1 MKKIVTLFV
10 ILLAV
15 LLLVTSVV
23 GCQQKTQPPP
33 PSSPSIH
40 PSPAPRPVNYIKM
53 EAAFDKD
60 TYVPREEIG
69 IELSF
74 TNVTSEPYEI
84 SPFPPLVEVR
94 ADGKRDRIVRV
105 FAAGSSKV
113 TVLPGETTEHTLVWD
128 QQDEQSQQV
137 AYGYYDFYIPDG
149 GTLEDKAIVGGIHI
163 LPAEGVIEQ
172 SINVD
177 KSQTV
182 GGITITLNRVE
193 LTASGPRFYAFNAD
207 YSMPENPLPE
217 PLPYAEY
224 HLDDGPVIE
233 GDRVGTI
240 GGGSNLDGQEYVW
253 VMSIPVPKGTK
264 ELTFVITEFGGQE
277 GPWEFKIPLP
287 EPSSTPASVPP
298 PTLTPPRTLAP
309 PGRLDVVAVSD
320 RNTYLPGEP
329 VTIEF
334 SFINISSEPIVLSPD
349 PPEIEIKLP
358 GREGMVQSLAPG
370 SGEVNLEPGENIT
383 YTLVWDQRDSSGQQ
397 VAPGYYNTNIM
408 ARNMGIN
415 GTVAG
420 GIGAAVRVL
429 IQYPQGAM
437 EKAIELN
444 QSQTVNGLT
453 IALERVEMTSTATRF
468 YAFTIPPDYS
478 PPEGEDAELPSHRI
492 PYLSDLRPVHA
503 TYTVDGVT
511 KDARSADLDIRGD
524 GIILAWAHPFE
535 PLDPVPSDAKEL
547 IFNIPRFGDWKEPWE
562 GPWEFKV
569 PLE

>member
-1 MKKIVTLFV
+1 MKQLI
-10 ILLAV
+10 IG
-15 LLLVTSVV
+15 LLVLFLLSTSVA
-23 GCQQKTQPPP
+23 CAKETAPAPTP
-33 PSSPSIH
+33 APSPH
-40 PSPAPRPVNYIKM
+40 PSPAPRLAKFIQMK
-53 EAAFDKD
+53 ADFGKD
-60 TYVPREEIG
+60 TYMPGGKIS
-69 IELSF
+69 IQLSF
-74 TNVTSEPYEI
+74 TNITSEPYEI
-84 SPFPPLVEVR
+84 APFPPLVEVR
-94 ADGKRDRIVRV
+94 AAGMRDRVVRS
-105 FAAGSSKV
+105 FPAGSTAV
-113 TVLPGETTEHTLVWD
+113 TIQAGEVAGYTLVWD
-128 QQDEQSQQV
+128 QQDEQGQQV
-137 AYGYYDFYIPDG
+137 PYGYYDFSIPGG

-172 SINVD
+172 TINVD

-224 HLDDGPVIE
+224 HLDDGPAIE

-253 VMSIPVPKGTK
+253 VMSIPVPKDTK
-264 ELTFVITEFGGQE
+264 ELTFAITEFGGQE
-277 GPWEFKIPLP
+277 GTWEFKIPLP

-349 PPEIEIKLP
+349 PPKMEIKLP
-358 GREGMVQSLAPG
+358 GREGVVQSLAPG
-370 SGEVNLEPGENIT
+370 TGEVNLEPGENIT
-383 YTLVWDQRDSSGQQ
+383 YTLVWDQRDSSRQQ

-429 IQYPQGAM
+429 IQCPQGAM
-437 EKAIELN
+437 EKAIKLN

-453 IALERVEMTSTATRF
+453 ITLESVGLTSTATRF
-468 YAFTIPPDYS
+468 HAFVIPPDYS
-478 PPEGEDAELPSHRI
+478 PPEGEDAELPPHRI
-492 PYLSDLRPVHA
+492 PYLNDLRPVHA

-524 GIILAWAHPFE
+524 GIILAWAHPFD
-535 PLDPVPSDAKEL
+535 PLDPVPGDAKEL
-547 IFNIPRFGDWKEPWE
+547 IFTIPRFGDWKEPWE
-562 GPWEFKV
+562 GPWEFRV